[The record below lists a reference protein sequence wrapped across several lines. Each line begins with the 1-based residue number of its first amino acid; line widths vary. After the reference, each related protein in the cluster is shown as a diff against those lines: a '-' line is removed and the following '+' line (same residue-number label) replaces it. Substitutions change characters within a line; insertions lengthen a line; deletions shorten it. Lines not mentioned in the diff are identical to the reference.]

1 MDKRIYFVVGD
12 VLVNAAIGLLVA
24 VVSYWLVNT
33 SWNMFIAMW
42 LMMFVGMVLAMLFA
56 LPAGILFGA
65 MEVML
70 PMKLSGM
77 LSGMVVGMWAAMQP
91 IALSQAIGVGTTMG
105 LISIV
110 LVWFLNSRIRGVQT
124 LAEN

>member
-1 MDKRIYFVVGD
+1 MDKRIYFVIGD
-12 VLVNAAIGLLVA
+12 VLVNVAIALLVA
-24 VVSYWLVNT
+24 LVSFWLVSTN
-33 SWNMFIAMW
+33 WNMMVAMW
-42 LMMFVGMVLAMLFA
+42 LMMFVGMLLAMLLA

-91 IALSQAIGVGTTMG
+91 ITLSQAIGVGGTVG
-105 LISIV
+105 LISVV
-110 LVWFLNSRIRGVQT
+110 LVWLLNSRIRGVQT
-124 LAEN
+124 LVEN

>member
-1 MDKRIYFVVGD
+1 MDSRIYFVVGD
-12 VLVNAAIGLLVA
+12 VLVNVAIGLLVA
-24 VVSYWLVNT
+24 VVSYWLVSTN
-33 SWNMFIAMW
+33 WNMLVAMW

-91 IALSQAIGVGTTMG
+91 IALSQAIGVGATMG
-105 LISIV
+105 LVSIV
-110 LVWFLNSRIRGVQT
+110 LVWILNSRIRGIQT
-124 LAEN
+124 LVEN

>member
-1 MDKRIYFVVGD
+1 MDKRIYFVIGD
-12 VLVNAAIGLLVA
+12 VLVNVAIAILVA
-24 VVSYWLVNT
+24 MLSYWIVNT
-33 SWNMFIAMW
+33 NWNMFIAMW
-42 LMMFVGMVLAMLFA
+42 LMMIVGMALAMLLA

-77 LSGMVVGMWAAMQP
+77 ASGMLVGMWAAMHP
-91 IALSQAIGVGTTMG
+91 LSFSQAIGVGGTTG

-110 LVWFLNSRIRGVQT
+110 LVWLLNSKIRGIQT
-124 LAEN
+124 LADN

>member
-12 VLVNAAIGLLVA
+12 VLVNVAIALLVA
-24 VVSYWLVNT
+24 LVSYWLVSTN
-33 SWNMFIAMW
+33 WNMLLAMW
-42 LMMFVGMVLAMLFA
+42 LMMFVGMVVAMLFA

-91 IALSQAIGVGTTMG
+91 ITLAQAIGAGGTVG

-110 LVWFLNSRIRGVQT
+110 SVWFLNSRVRGIQT